1 MFCGKAKRPA
11 PLQERC
17 CLSLFVGKTKP
28 SLLMEFC
35 QNLNN
40 AKLLPVF
47 QNFILLTNLNLK
59 QKFKWGFILYRGSC
73 DKVVSWYIFHARLG
87 SYIIFAKISIQS
99 IYYSKYSPLYSPK
112 PISSLNPSLLSARK
126 VLTRSFLNKSF
137 MPLACTGGNIF
148 NISLKE

>member
-1 MFCGKAKRPA
+1 MKIDAIYAFYPESSCNKNLAIRKAFVF
-11 PLQERC
+11 
-17 CLSLFVGKTKP
+17 SDSGLFVGKIKP

-73 DKVVSWYIFHARLG
+73 DKVVS
-87 SYIIFAKISIQS
+87 
-99 IYYSKYSPLYSPK
+99 
-112 PISSLNPSLLSARK
+112 
-126 VLTRSFLNKSF
+126 
-137 MPLACTGGNIF
+137 
-148 NISLKE
+148 

>member
-1 MFCGKAKRPA
+1 MHKILQNHLLCTYVTNLKIGAIYALYPISFCNKNLAIRKVFVFSDSG
-11 PLQERC
+11 
-17 CLSLFVGKTKP
+17 LFVGKTVP

-73 DKVVSWYIFHARLG
+73 DKVVSSYIFHARLG
-87 SYIIFAKISIQS
+87 SYIIFAKISIQI
-99 IYYSKYSPLYSPK
+99 IYYSKYSP
-112 PISSLNPSLLSARK
+112 
-126 VLTRSFLNKSF
+126 
-137 MPLACTGGNIF
+137 
-148 NISLKE
+148 